1 MKHTIKF
8 SDTSDLYDYLAE
20 NFPNLKF
27 DSKYSQSETLRRFTC
42 DGISLI
48 TYFNQ
53 YLVIYLQGGGVMKF
67 NINEVIF
74 IVVLGITSVI
84 DTIFNVLTFL
94 RG

>member
-1 MKHTIKF
+1 M
-8 SDTSDLYDYLAE
+8 
-20 NFPNLKF
+20 N
-27 DSKYSQSETLRRFTC
+27 
-42 DGISLI
+42 
-48 TYFNQ
+48 
-53 YLVIYLQGGGVMKF
+53 F

>member
-1 MKHTIKF
+1 MHGNAQNRGRIRDMGELKMKHTIKF

-53 YLVIYLQGGGVMKF
+53 YLVIYL
-67 NINEVIF
+67 
-74 IVVLGITSVI
+74 
-84 DTIFNVLTFL
+84 
-94 RG
+94 